1 MRERIRSA
9 AVNCFE
15 ARTKLEK
22 IRFEPRTNHGE
33 NSQQVATSPQRSEA
47 QTHSKNRQPLAAP
60 VLPRVPSMLTFVDIS
75 AYIKTRLDEIN
86 REQIA
91 STDEVMR
98 FFTSVLRGT
107 EKDQFGLDASLADR
121 IKAGQEIVKR
131 FDSIKQPEQD
141 DTNARMSTL
150 ASLLNAPQPN
160 RNINDFE
167 DEDGGANG

>member
-1 MRERIRSA
+1 M
-9 AVNCFE
+9 
-15 ARTKLEK
+15 
-22 IRFEPRTNHGE
+22 TND
-33 NSQQVATSPQRSEA
+33 
-47 QTHSKNRQPLAAP
+47 
-60 VLPRVPSMLTFVDIS
+60 DIA
-75 AYIKTRLDEIN
+75 AYIKARLDEIN

-98 FFTSVLRGT
+98 FFTSVMRGE

-160 RNINDFE
+160 RSINDFE
-167 DEDGGANG
+167 NEDGDTDG

>member
-1 MRERIRSA
+1 MALNQRQLIFCEEYIKTNNATKAAIAAGYSERSA
-9 AVNCFE
+9 RNQGM
-15 ARTKLEK
+15 RLM
-22 IRFEPRTNHGE
+22 TND
-33 NSQQVATSPQRSEA
+33 
-47 QTHSKNRQPLAAP
+47 
-60 VLPRVPSMLTFVDIS
+60 DIA
-75 AYIKTRLDEIN
+75 AYIKSRLDEIN

-131 FDSIKQPEQD
+131 FDSIKPPEQD

-150 ASLLNAPQPN
+150 ASLLNSPQPN

-167 DEDGGANG
+167 NEDGGTDG

>member
-1 MRERIRSA
+1 VTFCEEYIKTNNATKAAIAAGYSEKTARSQ
-9 AVNCFE
+9 
-15 ARTKLEK
+15 
-22 IRFEPRTNHGE
+22 G
-33 NSQQVATSPQRSEA
+33 QR
-47 QTHSKNRQPLAAP
+47 L
-60 VLPRVPSMLTFVDIS
+60 LTFVDIS
-75 AYIKTRLDEIN
+75 AYIKARLDEIN
-86 REQIA
+86 AEQIA

-131 FDSIKQPEQD
+131 FDSVKPTAQD
-141 DTNARMSTL
+141 DTNARMNTL

-167 DEDGGANG
+167 SEDGDTDG

>member
-1 MRERIRSA
+1 MALNQRQLIFCEEYIKTNNATKAAIAAGYSEKTARSQ
-9 AVNCFE
+9 
-15 ARTKLEK
+15 
-22 IRFEPRTNHGE
+22 G
-33 NSQQVATSPQRSEA
+33 QR
-47 QTHSKNRQPLAAP
+47 
-60 VLPRVPSMLTFVDIS
+60 MLTFVDIS

-150 ASLLNAPQPN
+150 ASLLNSPQPN

-167 DEDGGANG
+167 DEDGSTDG

>member
-1 MRERIRSA
+1 MALTQRQRIF
-9 AVNCFE
+9 CE
-15 ARTKLEK
+15 AFL
-22 IRFEPRTNHGE
+22 RTNNQTKAAKEAGYSE
-33 NSQQVATSPQRSEA
+33 KTAYSQGNRLL
-47 QTHSKNRQPLAAP
+47 KN
-60 VLPRVPSMLTFVDIS
+60 VEID

-98 FFTSVLRGT
+98 FFTSVMRGT
-107 EKDQFGLDASLADR
+107 EKDQFGLDASLSDR

-150 ASLLNAPQPN
+150 ASLLNAPQAN

-167 DEDGGANG
+167 NEDGNTDG

>member
-1 MRERIRSA
+1 MFCEEYIKTNNATKSA
-9 AVNCFE
+9 IAAGYSE
-15 ARTKLEK
+15 KTARVIGQENLTK
-22 IRFEPRTNHGE
+22 P
-33 NSQQVATSPQRSEA
+33 A
-47 QTHSKNRQPLAAP
+47 
-60 VLPRVPSMLTFVDIS
+60 IS
-75 AYIKTRLDEIN
+75 AYIKSRLDEIN

-167 DEDGGANG
+167 NEDGDTDG

>member
-1 MRERIRSA
+1 MALKQRQLIFCEEYIKTNNATKA
-9 AVNCFE
+9 AIAAGYSE
-15 ARTKLEK
+15 KTARV
-22 IRFEPRTNHGE
+22 IGPE
-33 NSQQVATSPQRSEA
+33 NL
-47 QTHSKNRQPLAAP
+47 SKPA
-60 VLPRVPSMLTFVDIS
+60 IS
-75 AYIKTRLDEIN
+75 AYIKARLDEIN

-167 DEDGGANG
+167 NEDGGTDG

>member
-1 MRERIRSA
+1 MALNQKQLTFCEEYIKTNNATKAAIAAGYSEKTARSQ
-9 AVNCFE
+9 
-15 ARTKLEK
+15 
-22 IRFEPRTNHGE
+22 G
-33 NSQQVATSPQRSEA
+33 QR
-47 QTHSKNRQPLAAP
+47 L
-60 VLPRVPSMLTFVDIS
+60 LTFVDIS
-75 AYIKTRLDEIN
+75 AYIKSRLDEIN

-98 FFTSVLRGT
+98 FFTSVLRGM

-131 FDSIKQPEQD
+131 FDSVKPTAQD

-167 DEDGGANG
+167 NEDGDTDG

>member
-1 MRERIRSA
+1 MA
-9 AVNCFE
+9 LNQ
-15 ARTKLEK
+15 K
-22 IRFEPRTNHGE
+22 
-33 NSQQVATSPQRSEA
+33 Q
-47 QTHSKNRQPLAAP
+47 
-60 VLPRVPSMLTFVDIS
+60 LTFCEE
-75 AYIKTRLDEIN
+75 YIKTNNATKAAIAAGYSEKTARIKGSQLLTKVNISDYVKARLDEIN

-98 FFTSVLRGT
+98 FFSSVMRGA

-131 FDSIKQPEQD
+131 FDSIKQPEHD
-141 DTNARMSTL
+141 DTNSRMSTL

-167 DEDGGANG
+167 NEDGGTDG

>member
-1 MRERIRSA
+1 MALNQRQLIFCEEYIKTNNATKAAIAAGYSEKTARSQ
-9 AVNCFE
+9 
-15 ARTKLEK
+15 
-22 IRFEPRTNHGE
+22 G
-33 NSQQVATSPQRSEA
+33 QR
-47 QTHSKNRQPLAAP
+47 
-60 VLPRVPSMLTFVDIS
+60 MLTFVDIS